1 MIRSAVFFKKS
12 AVSELGD
19 SGARAGASRKLEV
32 VSSPAILC
40 L

>member
-1 MIRSAVFFKKS
+1 VVNES
-12 AVSELGD
+12 GD
-19 SGARAGASRKLEV
+19 SGARAGASKKLEV